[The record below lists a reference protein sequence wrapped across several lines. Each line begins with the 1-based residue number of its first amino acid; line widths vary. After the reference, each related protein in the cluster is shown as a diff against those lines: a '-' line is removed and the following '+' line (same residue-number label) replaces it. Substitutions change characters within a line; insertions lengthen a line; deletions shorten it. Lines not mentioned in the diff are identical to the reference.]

1 MESLWSFSLQHPEV
15 MMVGRQGGRQNGSKR
30 CPTIGCL
37 VCVGVRLGLVCWR
50 KKAKHLSEGIVLLL
64 IYCVPVE
71 KGSLAGFLSA
81 FVNKSL
87 LSKTFTALNVK
98 ISIAAH
104 APKVSEGCGRLV
116 PT

>member
-1 MESLWSFSLQHPEV
+1 
-15 MMVGRQGGRQNGSKR
+15 MMVGRKGGRGNGSER
-30 CPTIGCL
+30 CLAIRCL
-37 VCVGVRLGLVCWR
+37 VRVRVRLGLVCWR
-50 KKAKHLSEGIVLLL
+50 KKAKLLSEDIVLLL

-87 LSKTFTALNVK
+87 LSKAFPALNVK

-104 APKVSEGCGRLV
+104 APKVSEGCGTLV